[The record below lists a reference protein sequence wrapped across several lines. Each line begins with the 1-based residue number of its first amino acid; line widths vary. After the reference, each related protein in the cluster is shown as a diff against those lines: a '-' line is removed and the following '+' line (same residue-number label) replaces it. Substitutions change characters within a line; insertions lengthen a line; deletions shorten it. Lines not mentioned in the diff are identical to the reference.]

1 MGRPTGSTGIT
12 RKKRTIDQK
21 LSIVKLYLDEHR
33 SYRSLEAEY
42 QINRGVIHDWVK
54 RFIEMGIDGFTA
66 KSYQRNTMLSLYKKK
81 LLTEDETLRLEN
93 FKLKVENARL
103 KKGYIVKGVGSKK
116 EYIPTSKMN
125 TKLS

>member
-1 MGRPTGSTGIT
+1 MGRPKGSSGVT
-12 RKKRTIDQK
+12 RRKWTIDQK
-21 LSIVKLYLDEHR
+21 LRLIKLYLDEHQ

-42 QINRGVIHDWVK
+42 QINRGVIHTWVK
-54 RFIEMGIDGFTA
+54 RFIEMGLDGLIE
-66 KSYQRNTMLSLYKKK
+66 KSHQRNTMISLYRKKQ
-81 LLTEDETLRLEN
+81 LTEDETLRLEN
-93 FKLKVENARL
+93 FRLKIENARL

>member
-1 MGRPTGSTGIT
+1 MGRPKGSSGVT
-12 RKKRTIDQK
+12 RRKWTIDQK
-21 LSIVKLYLDEHR
+21 LRLVKLYLDEHQ

-42 QINRGVIHDWVK
+42 QINRGVIHTWVK
-54 RFIEMGIDGFTA
+54 RFIEMGLDGLIE
-66 KSYQRNTMLSLYKKK
+66 KSHQRNTMISLYRKKQ
-81 LLTEDETLRLEN
+81 LTEDETLRLEN
-93 FKLKVENARL
+93 FRLKIENARL

>member
-12 RKKRTIDQK
+12 RRKRTIDQK

-54 RFIEMGIDGFTA
+54 RFIEMGIDGFIA

-81 LLTEDETLRLEN
+81 RLTEDEALRLEN